1 MVYRVPTIHIF
12 ISVFFIDIGENSK
25 HILYGSSKLFR
36 RKNKN
41 NFILQINS
49 NCCGVNFI
57 SVLDPCNL
65 HLYTVGHKK
74 CGSNNFCKY

>member
-41 NFILQINS
+41 KFIFTNKLKLLWSQFYQFSRSLQFAFIH
-49 NCCGVNFI
+49 CGA
-57 SVLDPCNL
+57 
-65 HLYTVGHKK
+65 
-74 CGSNNFCKY
+74 